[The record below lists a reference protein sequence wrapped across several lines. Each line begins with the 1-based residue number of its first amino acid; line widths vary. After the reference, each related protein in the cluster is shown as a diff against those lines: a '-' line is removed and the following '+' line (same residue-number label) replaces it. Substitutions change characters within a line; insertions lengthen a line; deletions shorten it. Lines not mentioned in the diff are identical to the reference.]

1 MFPCFKAMKDRK
13 PEDEAVFERN
23 KRRLMEKTT
32 HLLGGRRRGPIC
44 FLFSKEELKE
54 ATNNYD
60 SKQVFLDDGNFRLYK
75 GFLQGQQV
83 IVKKFTVKN
92 GLGSSV
98 LDIII
103 SKQMNGHNG
112 LKLVGV
118 CLDTEIPVLVF
129 ESFKS
134 SGTLGDRMGNR
145 TPGFEPLPWKHRVN
159 IAFHLACSIA
169 YFRLQLPRLVVH
181 GGLKPS
187 SILLDEHNVPVLTD
201 FSSSKIIS
209 HKEGHD
215 QKNIDVYS
223 IGLLILALLTGKEVC
238 DSPPIE
244 KSSKAYYLV
253 DHVKECVM
261 SERLKEIMLD
271 PIVVVGRPLTTEKA
285 KELRDF
291 TLLALECTRDQLLER
306 PRISDVLNR
315 LGDIELAALNNKH
328 C

>member
-1 MFPCFKAMKDRK
+1 MKDRK

-32 HLLGGRRRGPIC
+32 HLLGGRRSGPIC

-92 GLGSSV
+92 GLESSV

-103 SKQMNGHNG
+103 SKQMNGHNA

-187 SILLDEHNVPVLTD
+187 SILLDEHNVP
-201 FSSSKIIS
+201 
-209 HKEGHD
+209 
-215 QKNIDVYS
+215 KNIDVYS

>member
-1 MFPCFKAMKDRK
+1 
-13 PEDEAVFERN
+13 
-23 KRRLMEKTT
+23 
-32 HLLGGRRRGPIC
+32 
-44 FLFSKEELKE
+44 
-54 ATNNYD
+54 
-60 SKQVFLDDGNFRLYK
+60 
-75 GFLQGQQV
+75 
-83 IVKKFTVKN
+83 
-92 GLGSSV
+92 
-98 LDIII
+98 
-103 SKQMNGHNG
+103 MNGHNA

-118 CLDTEIPVLVF
+118 CLDTEIPILVF
-129 ESFKS
+129 ESFES

-169 YFRLQLPRLVVH
+169 YFRLQLPRFVVH

-209 HKEGHD
+209 HKVGHD
-215 QKNIDVYS
+215 QKNDVYS

-244 KSSKAYYLV
+244 KSNKACYLV
-253 DHVKECVM
+253 DHVKEYVM

-291 TLLALECTRDQLLER
+291 TLLALESTRDQLLER
-306 PRISDVLNR
+306 PRIGDVLNR

>member
-1 MFPCFKAMKDRK
+1 MM
-13 PEDEAVFERN
+13 
-23 KRRLMEKTT
+23 L
-32 HLLGGRRRGPIC
+32 I
-44 FLFSKEELKE
+44 
-54 ATNNYD
+54 
-60 SKQVFLDDGNFRLYK
+60 
-75 GFLQGQQV
+75 
-83 IVKKFTVKN
+83 
-92 GLGSSV
+92 
-98 LDIII
+98 
-103 SKQMNGHNG
+103 
-112 LKLVGV
+112 
-118 CLDTEIPVLVF
+118 
-129 ESFKS
+129 
-134 SGTLGDRMGNR
+134 
-145 TPGFEPLPWKHRVN
+145 
-159 IAFHLACSIA
+159 
-169 YFRLQLPRLVVH
+169 
-181 GGLKPS
+181 
-187 SILLDEHNVPVLTD
+187 
-201 FSSSKIIS
+201 
-209 HKEGHD
+209 
-215 QKNIDVYS
+215 YS